1 MMEKLVREWSNHFG
15 LTVRENYDANVSW
28 EEKLNAAKLID
39 EEYRELTIAIAE
51 DNNPNIVEE
60 AVDLIW
66 VTVRLLQTMGV
77 NADEAL
83 KLKFEANMTKGFT
96 SLDAVTKEA
105 VEKKC
110 IVDSPSN
117 GFFVLKHRE
126 TGKVQKPNH
135 YVKPNFKTK
144 YP

>member
-39 EEYRELTIAIAE
+39 EEYKELTVAIAE
-51 DNNPNIVEE
+51 DNNPDIVEE

-77 NADEAL
+77 DADEAL
-83 KLKFEANMTKGFT
+83 KLKFNANMTKGFI

-126 TGKVQKPNH
+126 TGKIQKPNH

>member
-1 MMEKLVREWSNHFG
+1 MMEKLVREWSNRFG
-15 LTVRENYDANVSW
+15 LTVRENYDAKVSW

-39 EEYRELTIAIAE
+39 EEYKELTVAIAE
-51 DNNPNIVEE
+51 DNNSDIVEE

-83 KLKFEANMTKGFT
+83 KLKFEANMTKGFI

-117 GFFVLKHRE
+117 GFFVLKHSE
-126 TGKVQKPNH
+126 TGKIQKPNH

>member
-15 LTVRENYDANVSW
+15 LKVRENYDTNVSW
-28 EEKLNAAKLID
+28 EEKLYAARLID
-39 EEYRELTIAIAE
+39 EEYKELTIAIAE

-77 NADEAL
+77 NADAAL
-83 KLKFEANMTKGFT
+83 AIKFNANMTKGFT

-126 TGKVQKPNH
+126 TGKIQKPNH

>member
-28 EEKLNAAKLID
+28 EEKLNAARLID
-39 EEYRELTIAIAE
+39 EEYKELTVAIAE
-51 DNNPNIVEE
+51 DNNPDIVEE

-66 VTVRLLQTMGV
+66 VTLRLLQTMGV
-77 NADEAL
+77 DADEAL

-126 TGKVQKPNH
+126 TGKIQKPNH

>member
-1 MMEKLVREWSNHFG
+1 
-15 LTVRENYDANVSW
+15 
-28 EEKLNAAKLID
+28 
-39 EEYRELTIAIAE
+39 
-51 DNNPNIVEE
+51 
-60 AVDLIW
+60 
-66 VTVRLLQTMGV
+66 MGV
-77 NADEAL
+77 DADEAL

-110 IVDSPSN
+110 IVDSPSI

-126 TGKVQKPNH
+126 TGKIQKPNH

>member
-1 MMEKLVREWSNHFG
+1 MMERLVREWSNTFG

-28 EEKLNAAKLID
+28 EEKLNAARLID
-39 EEYRELTIAIAE
+39 EEYKELTVAIAE

-66 VTVRLLQTMGV
+66 VTVRLLQIMGV

-110 IVDSPSN
+110 VIDSPSLR
-117 GFFVLKHRE
+117 FFVLKHSE
-126 TGKVQKPNH
+126 TNKIQKPNH
-135 YVKPNFKTK
+135 YVKPNFKQIS
-144 YP
+144 

>member
-28 EEKLNAAKLID
+28 EEKLYAARLID
-39 EEYRELTIAIAE
+39 EEYKELTVAIAE
-51 DNNPNIVEE
+51 DNNPDIVEE

-66 VTVRLLQTMGV
+66 VTLRLLQTMGV
-77 NADEAL
+77 DADEAL

-126 TGKVQKPNH
+126 TGKIQKPNH

>member
-28 EEKLNAAKLID
+28 EEKLNAARLID
-39 EEYRELTIAIAE
+39 EEYKELTVAIAE

-126 TGKVQKPNH
+126 TGKIQKPNH

>member
-1 MMEKLVREWSNHFG
+1 MMEKLVRKWSNYFG
-15 LTVRENYDANVSW
+15 LKVRENYDANVSW
-28 EEKLNAAKLID
+28 EEKLYAARLID
-39 EEYRELTIAIAE
+39 EEYKELTIAIAE
-51 DNNPNIVEE
+51 DNNPDIVEE

-83 KLKFEANMTKGFT
+83 AIKFNANMTKGFI

-105 VEKKC
+105 AEKKC

-126 TGKVQKPNH
+126 TGKIQKPNH

>member
-126 TGKVQKPNH
+126 TGKIQKPNH

>member
-1 MMEKLVREWSNHFG
+1 MMERLVREWSNTFG
-15 LTVRENYDANVSW
+15 LTVRGNYDANVSW
-28 EEKLNAAKLID
+28 EEKLNAARLID
-39 EEYRELTIAIAE
+39 EEYKELTVAIAE

-66 VTVRLLQTMGV
+66 VTVRLLQIMGV

-110 IVDSPSN
+110 VIDSPSL
-117 GFFVLKHRE
+117 GFFVLKHSE
-126 TGKVQKPNH
+126 TNKIQKPNH

>member
-1 MMEKLVREWSNHFG
+1 MMEQLVREWSNRFG
-15 LTVRENYDANVSW
+15 LKVRENYDANVSW
-28 EEKLNAAKLID
+28 EEKLNATKLID
-39 EEYRELTIAIAE
+39 EEYKELTVAIAE

-77 NADEAL
+77 DADEAL
-83 KLKFEANMTKGFT
+83 KLKFNANMTKGFIT
-96 SLDAVTKEA
+96 LDAVIKEA
-105 VEKKC
+105 VEKNC

-126 TGKVQKPNH
+126 TGKIQKPNH

>member
-1 MMEKLVREWSNHFG
+1 MMEKLVREWSNRFG
-15 LTVRENYDANVSW
+15 LKVREKYDTNVSW
-28 EEKLNAAKLID
+28 EEKLYAARLID
-39 EEYRELTIAIAE
+39 EEYKELTIAIAE
-51 DNNPNIVEE
+51 DNNPDIVEE

-83 KLKFEANMTKGFT
+83 AIKFNANMTKGFI

-105 VEKKC
+105 AEKKC

-126 TGKVQKPNH
+126 TGKIQKPNH